1 MLKKCKLFKTY
12 TLFAQLMLTAALL
25 VAAVNVSAQPSLKQA
40 QRDVKQL
47 KKVLGKL
54 QVQLKAERSKRSN
67 EERAMH
73 KNEKDIAALGSQIN
87 EIERQ
92 QLALNKN
99 LDSYQAD
106 KSQIEQQL
114 MGHRERLSVLLKQR
128 YLLTEHTPIKLLL
141 NQESPQQAARMLKYL
156 AILRN
161 FEAKQVL
168 EFQNL
173 LAKRA
178 VNDESIDST
187 QAQLATHRKAL
198 QAKRTSLEKTRVKR
212 QKNINQI
219 DRNIAANKTKINK
232 LAGDKKRLDRV
243 LSRIEQV
250 IVQNTEK
257 RKVASVVDNRA
268 FKVLKRKLKWPAKG
282 RVLRNFG
289 SIENSLAYDGI
300 LIRASQRSPVKAVH
314 TGHVVFADWLRSYGM
329 LLIVD
334 HGAGYLTLYGHN
346 DQLNKKVGDKVSPG
360 EVIALVGSSGGNAQ
374 PGLYFAIRHNGK
386 TTNPRA
392 WLSR

>member
-1 MLKKCKLFKTY
+1 
-12 TLFAQLMLTAALL
+12 MLTAALL

>member
-1 MLKKCKLFKTY
+1 M
-12 TLFAQLMLTAALL
+12 
-25 VAAVNVSAQPSLKQA
+25 
-40 QRDVKQL
+40 
-47 KKVLGKL
+47 
-54 QVQLKAERSKRSN
+54 
-67 EERAMH
+67 
-73 KNEKDIAALGSQIN
+73 
-87 EIERQ
+87 
-92 QLALNKN
+92 
-99 LDSYQAD
+99 
-106 KSQIEQQL
+106 
-114 MGHRERLSVLLKQR
+114 
-128 YLLTEHTPIKLLL
+128 
-141 NQESPQQAARMLKYL
+141 
-156 AILRN
+156 RN